1 MPPFEK
7 GVSFLRFLGD
17 EPNNLRCR
25 FLVGPCLGLYGHNSH
40 MSIFARID
48 IDYFAHGSVRI
59 GYQSIFLNEYDV
71 INLQISSW
79 SSPLVEALELLEIFG

>member
-1 MPPFEK
+1 MPHVEK

-25 FLVGPCLGLYGHNSH
+25 SLVGSCLGLYCSH

-48 IDYFAHGSVRI
+48 TDYFSHGPVRI
-59 GYQSIFLNEYDV
+59 GYQSIFLDEYDV

-79 SSPLVEALELLEIFG
+79 SSPLVEALELLEIFR